1 MGTEMTRHPVGRLGL
16 ALATA
21 LVLVALAAFVIEGAT
36 LPHLHAAGEPAFFN
50 HDHDLTSCAIFS
62 GAPIP
67 AASPDISLAV
77 VTAAALLSAV
87 PKPATAPRGLADS
100 RAPPLA

>member
-1 MGTEMTRHPVGRLGL
+1 MDTKGLRSLGRRIALG
-16 ALATA
+16 
-21 LVLVALAAFVIEGAT
+21 LVLVALAAFALEGAS
-36 LPHLHAAGEPAFFN
+36 LPHGHAAGEPAFFN
-50 HDHDLTSCAIFS
+50 HDHDLTSCATFS
-62 GAPIP
+62 GGPIP

>member
-1 MGTEMTRHPVGRLGL
+1 MDTKRLRSLGRPVALG
-16 ALATA
+16 
-21 LVLVALAAFVIEGAT
+21 LVLVAVAAFALEGAS
-36 LPHLHAAGEPAFFN
+36 LPHSHAAGEPAFFN
-50 HDHDLTSCAIFS
+50 HDHDLTSCATFG

-67 AASPDISLAV
+67 AASLDISLAV
-77 VTAAALLSAV
+77 AVVAAPLSAG